1 MADKQL
7 REDLERLRAEIS
19 GLEPDSKTRE
29 KLTRLL
35 EEIEQEIDE
44 SSLEDIAKSVL
55 EKVEK
60 SVSRFETTHPTIT
73 GILNNIMVTLSNIG
87 V

>member
-1 MADKQL
+1 MAEKQL

-19 GLEPDSKTRE
+19 NLEPDSKTKE

-44 SSLEDIAKSVL
+44 SSLEDVAKSVL

-60 SVSRFETTHPTIT
+60 SVYRFETSHPTVT

>member
-19 GLEPDSKTRE
+19 NLEPDSKTKE

-44 SSLEDIAKSVL
+44 SSLEDVAKSVL

-60 SVSRFETTHPTIT
+60 SVYRFETSHPTVT